1 MLSVADVTEQ
11 LHRLSTPANKYIA
24 VAMKTAGVNTDRR
37 RGRPLSF
44 DREAALEQAMQLFW
58 RHGFEATSVAE
69 LTTAMGITPPSL
81 YAAFGDKKALF
92 REAVARYLAV
102 PATGIYPPATAREA
116 ARDLLRAAAVRF
128 TGEDTPAGC
137 LIASAA
143 ASCSPAAADIQAELA
158 AVRRRTETWLR
169 ERAIQDGIDPGRA
182 EALAAHV
189 LAIVQGLSTL
199 ARDGADRDKLLRVV
213 EIAMR
218 AWPAPGIAGASAPS

>member
-1 MLSVADVTEQ
+1 ME
-11 LHRLSTPANKYIA
+11 STAIANEK
-24 VAMKTAGVNTDRR
+24 R

-44 DREAALEQAMQLFW
+44 DREAALEQAMRLFW

-69 LTTAMGITPPSL
+69 LTAAMGITPPSL

-128 TGEDTPAGC
+128 TGDDTPAGC

-158 AVRRRTETWLR
+158 AIRHRTETWLR
-169 ERAIQDGIDPGRA
+169 ERAIQDGIGA
-182 EALAAHV
+182 GEASALAAHM
-189 LAIVQGLSTL
+189 LAVVQGLSTL
-199 ARDGADRDKLLRVV
+199 ARDGADRAKLMRVV
-213 EIAMR
+213 EVALR
-218 AWPAPGIAGASAPS
+218 AWPD